1 VDILLIAS
9 TGFRQATDCVQKLS
23 LKVFKTEF
31 VNTVS
36 SLTKLICY

>member
-1 VDILLIAS
+1 MDILLTSS

-23 LKVFKTEF
+23 LKLFKTEF
-31 VNTVS
+31 PNTVS